1 MISKVIICCCYK
13 GEFFN
18 LPGNVC
24 FMQRTHM
31 KCMCQREQFL
41 YVLFCE
47 EHIYGSQFV
56 SRGFEFEE
64 KCNCTDAGPQEV
76 CNFCFSVRYILNF
89 KCHKLCINNLPEILV
104 DKVVPLDK
112 YLKKIDC
119 DPFFFILVKELV

>member
-1 MISKVIICCCYK
+1 MISKILICCCYK

-24 FMQRTHM
+24 FVQQTHM
-31 KCMCQREQFL
+31 KRMCQREHFL

-47 EHIYGSQFV
+47 EHKYRSKFV

-64 KCNCTDAGPQEV
+64 KCNCKYAGPQEV
-76 CNFCFSVRYILNF
+76 CNFCLSVRYILNF

-104 DKVVPLDK
+104 NKVVPLDE
-112 YLKKIDC
+112 YLKKFSVIL
-119 DPFFFILVKELV
+119 FFILLKELV